1 LVGFGFFQ
9 AKGLVRSSYLEKA
22 ERRKRKQ
29 SKEKKRNQLH
39 IDLARWFDLR
49 KPFEMQDLLF
59 SFSFSFSFSSFLLV
73 TRPTS
78 EKVAHART

>member
-1 LVGFGFFQ
+1 MVLFDGVVGWLQ

-39 IDLARWFDLR
+39 IDLARWFGSFDLR

-59 SFSFSFSFSSFLLV
+59 SFSFSFSFSI
-73 TRPTS
+73 
-78 EKVAHART
+78 

>member
-1 LVGFGFFQ
+1 MVLFDGVVGWLQ

-59 SFSFSFSFSSFLLV
+59 FFFFFLFLLV

>member
-1 LVGFGFFQ
+1 MVLFDGVVG
-9 AKGLVRSSYLEKA
+9 KGLVRSSYLEKA

-59 SFSFSFSFSSFLLV
+59 FLFLFLFFLLV